1 MAFKEKKMI
10 EINFDLKI
18 FLWFGVDEE
27 TLMEKEIERKKMTAN
42 RSKLFLI
49 LESSWFDEKEN
60 DESILSMETKNTF
73 LATLLTT
80 KL

>member
-1 MAFKEKKMI
+1 LAFKEKKMI